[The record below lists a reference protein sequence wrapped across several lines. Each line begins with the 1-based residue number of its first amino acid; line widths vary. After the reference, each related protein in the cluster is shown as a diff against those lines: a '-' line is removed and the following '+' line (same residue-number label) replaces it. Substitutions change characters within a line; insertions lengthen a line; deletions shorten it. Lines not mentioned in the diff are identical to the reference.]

1 MIPDGVTT
9 AASLYCFYKFYI
21 KIMQNTKPKSAE
33 FILDMISMD
42 AIFGEL
48 PFIVYEKHAD
58 QGTLLERIHYEM
70 SGQ

>member
-1 MIPDGVTT
+1 MR
-9 AASLYCFYKFYI
+9 
-21 KIMQNTKPKSAE
+21 NTKPKSAE